1 MSSQE
6 PSRGRSPFY
15 SERSRVSP
23 LPITGIC
30 CFHTH
35 TNPLNPEPFFYPK
48 RPRQFFSELC
58 HYTTNQHHQCG
69 VCRIPLGNSLGVS
82 LPTLP
87 VMIRRRGRR
96 RCFVQRK
103 RWSRGLYHPAVLT
116 CDSPVLTGQVGD
128 RGCSVP
134 SGGRAGR
141 IRQIADI
148 VVLIHGSPDDTAQ
161 FSSFL

>member
-35 TNPLNPEPFFYPK
+35 TNPLNPEPYFYPK

-103 RWSRGLYHPAVLT
+103 RWSQGLYHSAVLT
-116 CDSPVLTGQVGD
+116 CNFTSTHWASRRQRVLCAFWGRDREDQADSGY
-128 RGCSVP
+128 CSLNP
-134 SGGRAGR
+134 
-141 IRQIADI
+141 RQ
-148 VVLIHGSPDDTAQ
+148 P
-161 FSSFL
+161 